1 MSVDCEVLA
10 VGVDTG
16 RRLRQR
22 GLDPSAVVD
31 HVTAEA
37 FDPDADCWVVTSA
50 EGRTVRARIVVSS
63 KRAVGDGPTPYLGI
77 AENGAPNRWI
87 VDETGPLRLDRQVA
101 FVGDAVQAMRDAGFS
116 RVEVKRHVQGQF
128 ARAASPS
135 SLLAALRSP
144 RPRLADFEFTTADD
158 REDDDEY
165 HGPASVID
173 DNGVAHPV
181 TAHLLAQYQP
191 VANSVVWTGRL
202 EPSAAISSLH
212 TRLRQ
217 PVRLSTP
224 GSEPVPALLVDGDP
238 WGGVH
243 VAGDGAS
250 PYPMPY

>member
-10 VGVDTG
+10 VGADTG
-16 RRLRQR
+16 RRLRER
-22 GLDPSAVVD
+22 GVAGSVVVD
-31 HVTAEA
+31 DVVDEVFH
-37 FDPDADCWVVTSA
+37 PDADRWIVTSA
-50 EGRTVRARIVVSS
+50 DGRTFRARIVVAS
-63 KRAVGDGPTPYLGI
+63 KRAVADGPAAYLGI

-87 VDETGPLRLDRQVA
+87 VDEIGPMRLGSQVA
-101 FVGDAVQAMRDAGFS
+101 FVGDAIEAMRDARFS
-116 RVEVKRHVQGQF
+116 RVEVKRHVQGQY

-144 RPRLADFEFTTADD
+144 RPRLADFEFTTARD

-191 VANSVVWTGRL
+191 VANTVVWTGRL

-217 PVRLSTP
+217 SVLLSTP